1 MRNYGIACGDDFL
14 TMLYHTF
21 VYHVPAQKRRSDF
34 SSERHGYYSVT
45 ATAVSSVCCVSDS
58 LKGSFTVMV
67 VPFSSS
73 LSRDISPL

>member
-1 MRNYGIACGDDFL
+1 MRNYGITCGDDFL

-21 VYHVPAQKRRSDF
+21 VYHVPAQTRRSDF
-34 SSERHGYYSVT
+34 SSERRGYYSVT
-45 ATAVSSVCCVSDS
+45 AVSSAFFVSGS

>member
-34 SSERHGYYSVT
+34 SSERRGYYSF
-45 ATAVSSVCCVSDS
+45 TAVSSACCVSGS

>member
-21 VYHVPAQKRRSDF
+21 VYHVPDKNAVPTSR
-34 SSERHGYYSVT
+34 SERRGYYSVT
-45 ATAVSSVCCVSDS
+45 AVSPACCVSGS

>member
-34 SSERHGYYSVT
+34 SSERRDYYSVT
-45 ATAVSSVCCVSDS
+45 AVSSACCVSGS

-67 VPFSSS
+67 VSFSSS